1 MDALA
6 DIYRRLAVLE
16 RQTRLANKELVG
28 TVTANDGENNRI
40 KVACPDVYGATG
52 ESPWLLSRSSNNG
65 PSRGEVWTPKLG
77 DSVSFKLRDGNPD
90 VGEYWGGPRDAN
102 SLVPEEFQDPN
113 VNGRKTESGII
124 ETFDDNTGDYSIETA
139 EGGKIIIH
147 KDGTIDTYGVVVNT
161 HSPTNLNSD
170 NAVYGV
176 VTGSPQHMCPFMGK
190 PHFCSATVKAAE

>member
-1 MDALA
+1 MDALT

-40 KVACPDVYGATG
+40 KVICPDVYGATG
-52 ESPWLLSRSSNNG
+52 ESPWLLSRSTNNG

-113 VNGRKTESGII
+113 VNGVVTESGIKVI
-124 ETFDDNTGDYSIETA
+124 YNDVDGSYSFETI
-139 EGGKIIIH
+139 GGMLKLYQ
-147 KDGTIDTYGVVVNT
+147 DGTMDLYGIKCNI
-161 HSPTNLNSD
+161 HMPADLNSD

-176 VTGSPQHMCPFMGK
+176 VTGSPQNMCPFNGL
-190 PHFCSATVKAAE
+190 PHACSATVKAAE